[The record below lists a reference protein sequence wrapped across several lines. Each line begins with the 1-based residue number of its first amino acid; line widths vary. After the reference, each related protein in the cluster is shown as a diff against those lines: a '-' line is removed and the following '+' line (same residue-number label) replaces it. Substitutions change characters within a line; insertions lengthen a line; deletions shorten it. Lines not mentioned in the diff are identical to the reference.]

1 MRFKA
6 AILVEQRKPLVVD
19 LVQLKNKLKVGQVLV
34 KIHFTGICGSQIG
47 EINGVKGP
55 DKYLPHLL
63 GHEASGQVVDIG
75 PGVKS
80 VDVDDYVVMHWK
92 KGEGINSEPPNY
104 SWNKKKLNA
113 GQIATF
119 NEYAVISENRLTLL
133 PKKLKLNEAAL
144 YGCAVTTGFGL
155 IENKSNLKIGE
166 SVVVYGS
173 GGVGLNIIQA
183 AKITGAHPIIA
194 IDRTD
199 EKLKLAKTMGASH
212 SIRSDSSD
220 IFKKISKI
228 IGEKNID
235 IFIDNT
241 GVPDIISRGYENL
254 NTNGRVLLV
263 GVPKADNN
271 INIYSLPLH
280 FGKII
285 TGTHGGDGNPN
296 VDIPRYSKYLSAMKN
311 PLSKIISKTYSL
323 DKINTAIELMT
334 NGKIEGRCVIKL

>member
-1 MRFKA
+1 MKFKA
-6 AILVEQRKPLVVD
+6 AILVEQRKPLLVD
-19 LVQLKNKLKVGQVLV
+19 QIQLKNKLSVGQVLV

-55 DKYLPHLL
+55 DQYLPHLL

-75 PGVKS
+75 PGVKTI
-80 VDVDDYVVMHWK
+80 DIDDYVVMHWK

-104 SWNKKKLNA
+104 LWNNKKLNA

-133 PKKLKLNEAAL
+133 PEKLKLNEAAL

-183 AKITGAHPIIA
+183 AKIKGAHPIIA

-241 GVPDIISRGYENL
+241 GVPDVINRGYENL

-263 GVPKADNN
+263 GVPKTNNN
-271 INIYSLPLH
+271 INIFSLPLH